1 MLTEMPSDPPAK
13 WLSLPVIAA
22 IARIL
27 CRALT
32 LQNEHLRLENK
43 ILKSKIKGRIRLI
56 DDERRALVDAA
67 LAMGRKLRKSVVN
80 IVKPATLLTW
90 QRRLEKLKSDY
101 SERRNRKPGRPP
113 CFLAK
118 ARTGARKNIWGYKR
132 IHGEL
137 KKLNITIS
145 KTCIA
150 NILRRNGLPPSPES
164 KGLTWKEFL
173 SRHTEVFLCADL
185 LTKEISWLI
194 IALSGSLGFR
204 GAHLLLAK
212 NNRGLY

>member
-27 CRALT
+27 CRELT
-32 LQNEHLRLENK
+32 LQNEYLRLENK

-80 IVKPATLLTW
+80 IVKPANLLAW

-101 SERRNRKPGRPP
+101 SERRNRQPARPRTPGNIEALI
-113 CFLAK
+113 CQM
-118 ARTGARKNIWGYKR
+118 ARKNIWGYKR

-137 KKLNITIS
+137 KRLNITIS

-150 NILRRNGLPPSPES
+150 NILRRNGLPPSPER
-164 KGLTWKEFL
+164 KDLTWKEFL

-185 LTKEISWLI
+185 LIPIVIKSC
-194 IALSGSLGFR
+194 AL
-204 GAHLLLAK
+204 HK
-212 NNRGLY
+212 